1 MTNKKIYI
9 AGKISGEQ
17 RWSVFSKF
25 MAAESQVKL
34 KYPGCEV
41 VNPIRFCGSEW
52 PWLDCM
58 RVCITHLMGCDA
70 IYMLKDWKQSRG
82 ARLEHFIA
90 LKLGMRIIK
99 EGGGR

>member
-9 AGKISGEQ
+9 AGKVSGEEHGK
-17 RWSVFSKF
+17 VFIKF
-25 MAAESQVKL
+25 MAAESRLKL
-34 KYPGCEV
+34 TYPECEV

-52 PWLDCM
+52 PWADCM
-58 RVCITHLMGCDA
+58 KACITRMMECDA
-70 IYMLKDWKQSRG
+70 IYMLKDWKYSRG

-99 EGGGR
+99 EGGAE

>member
-9 AGKISGEQ
+9 AGKVSGEEHGK
-17 RWSVFSKF
+17 VFIKF
-25 MAAESQVKL
+25 MAAESRL
-34 KYPGCEV
+34 KMQGWEP

-52 PWLDCM
+52 PWADCM
-58 RVCITHLMGCDA
+58 KACITRMMECDA
-70 IYMLKDWKQSRG
+70 IYMLKDWKYSRG